1 VILRSDVPERP
12 VDSVPGYCC
21 ICNARDGAAIWAEA
35 GYLGRVCDCGLV
47 YIDPFPLFGP
57 QDRTDFHAAE
67 YYAIAA
73 RLRLRWLRHYAP
85 KGRLLEIGCGRGDF
99 LRAAHEAGYSV
110 AAVEPN
116 AAHLRELHTWEALEL
131 YAGFLHEVD
140 LPPQRFD
147 VVFHVDLMS
156 HFVDPLDALRTMR
169 RATRPGGV
177 VAFEVGLLAG
187 MSPRWYKWQRAVGYP
202 QHRWLYSQK
211 AIYCLLDKAGLRPMA
226 TQQFGLLPET
236 LPSGL
241 LRQVRHLLPTKKT
254 THVREVT
261 ADVPAPSARGI
272 HYLLE
277 HLIFGLRYGAGRWAP
292 KLGPTTAFIAARRV

>member
-1 VILRSDVPERP
+1 MILRSDLPERP

-35 GYLGRVCDCGLV
+35 GYLGRVCDCGVV

-57 QDRTDFHAAE
+57 QDRTDFHTAQ
-67 YYAIAA
+67 YYEIAA
-73 RLRLRWLRHYAP
+73 RRRLRWLRLYAP
-85 KGRLLEIGCGRGDF
+85 EGRLLEIGCGRGDF
-99 LRAAHEAGYSV
+99 LRAAHDAGYSV

-116 AAHLRELHTWEALEL
+116 AAHVRDLTTWNALEL
-131 YAGFLHEVD
+131 YPGFLHEVD
-140 LPPQRFD
+140 LPPGRFD

-156 HFVDPLDALRTMR
+156 HFIDPLDALRTMR

-202 QHRWLYSQK
+202 QHRWLYTQR
-211 AIYCLLDKAGLRPMA
+211 AVYCLLEKAGLRPMA
-226 TQQFGLLPET
+226 TQQFGLLPST

-241 LRQVRHLLPTKKT
+241 LRQVRHLLPTRKT
-254 THVREVT
+254 APIRAVG
-261 ADVPAPSARGI
+261 ADVPAESARGI

-277 HLIFGLRYGAGRWAP
+277 HLICGLRYGAGRWAP